1 MAKFQHG
8 FNIVLKLKQSFLSLQ
23 PEMGER
29 YGGRVGQGKLS
40 HFTFNCQAVN
50 QNKRQTKNSE
60 RFGLDMNSAGNL
72 KNQMK

>member
-50 QNKRQTKNSE
+50 QNKRRNFTFKQKILKD
-60 RFGLDMNSAGNL
+60 LDWT
-72 KNQMK
+72 